1 MVVLQDQT
9 QKAGNIVLHCFDPV
23 VVRLTLDSTN
33 IQHEKFV
40 LQLVQPY
47 IEGFSIIPMDE
58 SEVNEKKRKTNEK
71 EKNKKKGRK
80 K

>member
-1 MVVLQDQT
+1 M
-9 QKAGNIVLHCFDPV
+9 LHCFDPV
-23 VVRLTLDSTN
+23 VVRLTLDSRN

-40 LQLVQPY
+40 LQLVKPY

-58 SEVNEKKRKTNEK
+58 SEENDKKRKSTEK
-71 EKNKKKGRK
+71 EKTKKKGRK